1 MKQISKILRVDA
13 LCSLLFWKRNY
24 LADLLPAS
32 CVLSNTLLALAFL
45 IRWKHLFLPLKR
57 RNCTEVCVTWLKQ
70 PARRIVQGQPSH
82 LNLRLNSLAVVTS
95 LGSKG
100 LPLLELVSNF
110 FLGKVR
116 ISSWQGKR
124 HQAFQTQLQTCSK
137 SAGVGFAYRS
147 TLSIEWHQAWL
158 VRFAFQMNKMSW

>member
-1 MKQISKILRVDA
+1 MKQISKMLRVDA

-32 CVLSNTLLALAFL
+32 CVLSNNLLAQAYFK
-45 IRWKHLFLPLKR
+45 RWKHPFLPLKR
-57 RNCTEVCVTWLKQ
+57 RNCTGVCVSWLRQ
-70 PARRIVQGQPSH
+70 PIRRIVQGQPSH
-82 LNLRLNSLAVVTS
+82 LNLRLNSLAFVAS
-95 LGSKG
+95 LGSTG

-137 SAGVGFAYRS
+137 WAGVDFACRS
-147 TLSIEWHQAWL
+147 TLSI
-158 VRFAFQMNKMSW
+158 K